1 MFCTFWLGNVL
12 RTTACVF
19 STAVVRATTAFG
31 QAGRC
36 CWMSEYVRGRYQFTG
51 GASDSFS
58 KPGMR
63 QFLLCIVAPHARLT
77 HLGVHPSDGAP
88 VLVPLG
94 KHCSPLKKTQTLP
107 MLAATPRV
115 ELHQK
120 VLMPPPRALLIM
132 VRTVR
137 IHPASDKPLQLLHQE
152 HCELNQLWSS
162 VFNHSLLLLIRWMNS
177 TQTDRTPA
185 HPPSVRTGLGGDYH
199 LHRVLLLLPD

>member
-12 RTTACVF
+12 RTTAACVF

-63 QFLLCIVAPHARLT
+63 QFLLCSTPYPAYPPW
-77 HLGVHPSDGAP
+77 GPSKWRGPSAGP
-88 VLVPLG
+88 SG
-94 KHCSPLKKTQTLP
+94 KALLSLKKQTLP
-107 MLAATPRV
+107 MLPATPRV
-115 ELHQK
+115 GLHQK

-152 HCELNQLWSS
+152 HCGLNQLWSS
-162 VFNHSLLLLIRWMNS
+162 VFNHNLLLLN
-177 TQTDRTPA
+177 
-185 HPPSVRTGLGGDYH
+185 
-199 LHRVLLLLPD
+199 